1 MKEYGEFKST
11 FYGYWKM
18 DRKELHK
25 NPPRI
30 QRVAMEYHH
39 IIKDHLQMSHFCSYV
54 KLPDAILWKGVGV
67 RRKMTLFFPD
77 ILWRQNELL
86 IILDALSTGH
96 GFSSLFHDFHMIPL
110 LVAAVAN
117 SVQNGT
123 CMSFS
128 EAMVPPN
135 PPLHDHLPHEKKLV
149 CIESIFQ

>member
-1 MKEYGEFKST
+1 
-11 FYGYWKM
+11 M

-25 NPPRI
+25 KPPRI
-30 QRVAMEYHH
+30 QRVAMEHHH

-67 RRKMTLFFPD
+67 RRKMTLFFPE

-86 IILDALSTGH
+86 RILDALSTGH

-117 SVQNGT
+117 SVQY
-123 CMSFS
+123 
-128 EAMVPPN
+128 MVLVCPSPKPWYPPN
-135 PPLHDHLPHEKKLV
+135 PPLHHHLPHEKKLV